1 MDLKLHVEDCTHP
14 GCPVGQDGCEAI
26 VASGPDEAWVED
38 GQPTDVAWRSHAPQG
53 ETHVACR
60 LGELPPATDKRTGK
74 TVKPAPMCDDCAGYF
89 TRSGKP

>member
-1 MDLKLHVEDCTHP
+1 MELVIHVEDCTLP

-26 VASGPDEAWVED
+26 VATGPEASWVED
-38 GQPTDVAWRSHAPQG
+38 GQPTNIAWRSHAHADG
-53 ETHVACR
+53 THAACR

-74 TVKPAPMCDDCAGYF
+74 TVEPAAMCGDCADFF